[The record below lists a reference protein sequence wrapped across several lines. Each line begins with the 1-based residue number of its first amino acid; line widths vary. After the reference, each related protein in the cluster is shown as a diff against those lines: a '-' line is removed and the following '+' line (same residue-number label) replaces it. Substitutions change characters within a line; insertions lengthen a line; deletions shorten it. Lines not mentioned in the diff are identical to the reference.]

1 MLSFERVGTAAG
13 GSVVI
18 QDFQESIKC
27 CKYRVKEVAQ
37 QNGKNCSTLLIMPK
51 KNHVCQK

>member
-18 QDFQESIKC
+18 QGFQESIKC
-27 CKYRVKEVAQ
+27 CKYMVKEVAQ
-37 QNGKNCSTLLIMPK
+37 QNGKKL
-51 KNHVCQK
+51 